1 MYKKTIEFVDFN
13 GTTRKEDFYFHIS
26 ETELRKL
33 ELSVNGGLHEYIS
46 RATEKQDIVAL
57 TELIDKLIDVS
68 YGVKTLDG
76 RGFVKTPENL
86 LDFKST
92 EAYNVFYTELLS
104 NDKSAAAFINGVF
117 PKDIINR
124 AKQAALKSNTNFGNL
139 NQDSINKAMEQLG
152 SDA

>member
-33 ELSVNGGLHEYIS
+33 ELSINGGLHEYIS
-46 RATEKQDIVAL
+46 RATEKQDVATL
-57 TELIDKLIDVS
+57 TELIDKLIDTA

-104 NDKSAAAFINGVF
+104 NDKSAAAFINGIF
-117 PKDIINR
+117 PKDLINN
-124 AKQAALKSNTNFGNL
+124 AKQAALKANTNFGNL
-139 NQDSINKAMEQLG
+139 SSESMNKVIDSLG
-152 SDA
+152 SDN